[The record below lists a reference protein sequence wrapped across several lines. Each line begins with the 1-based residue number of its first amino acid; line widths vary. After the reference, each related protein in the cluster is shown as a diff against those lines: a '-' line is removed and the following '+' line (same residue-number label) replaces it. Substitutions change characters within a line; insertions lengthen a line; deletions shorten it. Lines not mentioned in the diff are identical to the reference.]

1 VQSMSPAVAATT
13 IAPAAVAV
21 GTADV
26 VRVVGLSSVVKAA
39 DTTVAWNGSSIS
51 ALALRTGLPV
61 SAPRDSR
68 RDYDDD
74 ADRDDRGRW

>member
-1 VQSMSPAVAATT
+1 MSPAVATTT
-13 IAPAAVAV
+13 IAPAVAV

-39 DTTVAWNGSSIS
+39 DTTVACNGSSIS

-74 ADRDDRGRW
+74 ADHDDRGRW